1 MGLEE
6 CISVLKL
13 SNLWAFAELRDKVA
27 DELSMTDINPVEMI
41 MLAREY
47 KVEILLVQ
55 GYVGLTT
62 RNEGPSVEEAKRLGN
77 KTTVR
82 LYGRRELY
90 WKHKQS
96 CTDLDGDIREMFE
109 EELNDIKYHSE
120 AIQGLNSG

>member
-1 MGLEE
+1 MGWEE

-13 SNLWAFAELRDKVA
+13 SNLWAFAELRDKAA
-27 DELSMTDINPVEMI
+27 DELSTTDIDPVEMI

-77 KTTVR
+77 ETTVR

-90 WKHKQS
+90 WKRNQS
-96 CTDLDGDIREMFE
+96 CTDLDDDIREVFE

-120 AIQGLNSG
+120 AIRSLDSG